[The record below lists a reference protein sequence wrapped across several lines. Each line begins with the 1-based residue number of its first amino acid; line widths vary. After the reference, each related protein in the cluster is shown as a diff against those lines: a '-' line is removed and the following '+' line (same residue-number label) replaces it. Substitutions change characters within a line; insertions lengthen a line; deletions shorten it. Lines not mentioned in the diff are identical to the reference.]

1 MSSAWGR
8 EAKRSEKLLGEHG
21 GCRAY
26 FFCVR
31 TFVLSD
37 LFGYLRVV
45 SLFFND

>member
-26 FFCVR
+26 FF
-31 TFVLSD
+31 
-37 LFGYLRVV
+37 LR
-45 SLFFND
+45 